1 MKNHYFFSQE
11 NVYSRQD
18 FTNELFRFF
27 IRDYSYGKVFLL
39 SWFLSNNHSHGK
51 RFLYMLDLLI
61 DLFESRYRG
70 FQQITVTRGY
80 ISIERVC
87 IHMIRDT
94 K

>member
-27 IRDYSYGKVFLL
+27 IRDYSYGKAFLL

-51 RFLYMLDLLI
+51 RFLYKLQSQEAI
-61 DLFESRYRG
+61 
-70 FQQITVTRGY
+70 FQLNACAY
-80 ISIERVC
+80 I
-87 IHMIRDT
+87 
-94 K
+94 

>member
-1 MKNHYFFSQE
+1 MKNHYCFSQE

-18 FTNELFRFF
+18 FTNELFQFF
-27 IRDYSYGKVFLL
+27 IKDYSYGKVFLL

-51 RFLYMLDLLI
+51 RFLFL
-61 DLFESRYRG
+61 
-70 FQQITVTRGY
+70 QITVTRGY